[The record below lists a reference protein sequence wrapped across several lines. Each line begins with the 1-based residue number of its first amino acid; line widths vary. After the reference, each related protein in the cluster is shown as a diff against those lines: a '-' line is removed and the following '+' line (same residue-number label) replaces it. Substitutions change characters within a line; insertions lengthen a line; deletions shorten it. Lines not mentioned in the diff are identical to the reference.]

1 MKMDTRVCIEFSGGK
16 PSDDV
21 RAMLRGSAFKWS
33 RYQVA
38 WVRKATGNGVAAA
51 GRLLEHLKAVEE
63 IY

>member
-1 MKMDTRVCIEFSGGK
+1 VCIEFSGGK

-33 RYQVA
+33 RYQGV
-38 WVRKATGNGVAAA
+38 WVRKATGNGVAEA
-51 GRLLEHLKAVEE
+51 GRVLERLKAAEE